1 MSRKR
6 YTKSTVIALTATTIF
21 QSTSMVTNL
30 FDVNAFAVDN
40 IQTNEKVEIL
50 NSEIK
55 LASADATIRGTTSS
69 AVEVLKDSSLDEQ
82 QAKIESNIE
91 SLLFDAMTNR
101 EYKVIVRKIESE
113 LKSLKNEEKKEFY
126 RKEITDL
133 RDFRNVLSEYDKII
147 LESTS
152 DAELQ
157 YSRSSENLNTIYE
170 KLIDIRNILNKESNL
185 NALIQEKINE
195 INNIK
200 SACNNIRTA
209 LAKLLKKQIDNENQ
223 IQKNGYAYI
232 EITNSEKNYIME
244 LINDLERT
252 NYNLTNVI
260 NNYKTELESVNKVEF
275 KEEREALEE
284 EKTKAERLIESNRGY
299 GLESLK
305 ELDKLL
311 QTAENALNQ
320 NQRSVLID
328 NKENLEKWYSKAA
341 IECKAAKV
349 IFENRNFPLKS
360 LENLKQQLNKS
371 NNNNNDL
378 SKEKIKYFEDSINE
392 LIYAVDKESNN
403 WKKANPLQKVNMVLE
418 KDNEDRNNVNKDVNL
433 RNELIGLEK
442 PINKLEDKNIK
453 EIPNLPIKADEKKER
468 IDQVELQELMNKYT
482 NKLQIFKKSGNKDI
496 NLRNEL
502 MELKKQLEN
511 LGNKDI
517 EEIPNLIQE
526 ENSVKKSPAIYKRT
540 GGGGGGG
547 SSSTNRAEK
556 TEAVDKKVEIK
567 EDKVI
572 KEEKEVEDKKQGWIE
587 SSNNWTFYNPD
598 GNKVKSEW
606 IYTGDKY
613 YYINDDGAMES
624 NKWINHLGKWYFL
637 KNDGSMASSEWF
649 SPNGNWYYLD
659 DNGEMVTGWRNI
671 NGNWYYLNP
680 ISDENEGVMKTGW
693 INDGYNWYYMYPSGE
708 MAHDTYINGYKL
720 DSNGA
725 WVR

>member
-69 AVEVLKDSSLDEQ
+69 AVEVLKESSLDEQ

-91 SLLFDAMTNR
+91 SLLFDAMNNR

-232 EITNSEKNYIME
+232 EITNSEKNYVME
-244 LINDLERT
+244 LINDLERI

-260 NNYKTELESVNKVEF
+260 NNYKTELESAKKVEF

-284 EKTKAERLIESNRGY
+284 EKTKVERLIESNRGY

-371 NNNNNDL
+371 NNNNDL
-378 SKEKIKYFEDSINE
+378 SKEKIKYFEDSIDE
-392 LIYAVDKESNN
+392 LIYEVEKECNN
-403 WKKANPLQKVNMVLE
+403 WKKANPLEKVNMVLE
-418 KDNEDRNNVNKDVNL
+418 KDNEDRNNINKDINL
-433 RNELIGLEK
+433 RNELIVLEK
-442 PINKLEDKNIK
+442 PIDKLEDKNIK
-453 EIPNLPIKADEKKER
+453 EIPNLPIKVDDKKER

-517 EEIPNLIQE
+517 EEIPNLVQE

-606 IYTGDKY
+606 IYTGNKY

-649 SPNGNWYYLD
+649 SPNGNWYFLD

>member
-371 NNNNNDL
+371 NNNNDL

-556 TEAVDKKVEIK
+556 TEVVDKKAEIK
-567 EDKVI
+567 EDKAI

-587 SSNNWTFYNPD
+587 SSNNWTFYNTD

-659 DNGEMVTGWRNI
+659 GNGEMATGWRNI

-680 ISDENEGVMKTGW
+680 ILDENEGAMKTGW

>member
-30 FDVNAFAVDN
+30 FDVNAFAVDS

-69 AVEVLKDSSLDEQ
+69 AVEVLKDPSLDEQ
-82 QAKIESNIE
+82 QAKIESNIK
-91 SLLFDAMTNR
+91 SLLVSAMNNR
-101 EYKVIVRKIESE
+101 EYKPIIRRIESE
-113 LKSLKNEEKKEFY
+113 LKSLTDEKKKAFY
-126 RKEITDL
+126 SKEATDL
-133 RDFRNVLSEYDKII
+133 MACRNILSEYDKII
-147 LESTS
+147 LESMS

-157 YSRSSENLNTIYE
+157 YSGSSENLNTIYE
-170 KLIDIRNILNKESNL
+170 KLINIRTGLQEKSNL
-185 NALIQEKINE
+185 NVLIKEKIDE

-232 EITNSEKNYIME
+232 EITNSEKNYVME
-244 LINDLERT
+244 LINDLERI

-260 NNYKTELESVNKVEF
+260 NNYKTELESAKKVEF

-371 NNNNNDL
+371 NNNNDL
-378 SKEKIKYFEDSINE
+378 SKEKIKYFEDSIDA
-392 LIYAVDKESNN
+392 LIYEVEKECNN
-403 WKKANPLQKVNMVLE
+403 WKKANPLEKVNVVLE
-418 KDNEDRNNVNKDVNL
+418 KDNEDRNNINKDINI

-442 PINKLEDKNIK
+442 PIDKLEDKNIK
-453 EIPNLPIKADEKKER
+453 EIPNLPIKVDDKKER

-517 EEIPNLIQE
+517 EEIPNLVQE

-587 SSNNWTFYNPD
+587 YSNNWTFYNTD

-606 IYTGDKY
+606 IYTGEKY

-624 NKWINHLGKWYFL
+624 NKWINHLGKWYYL

-649 SPNGNWYYLD
+649 SHNGNWYFLD

>member
-232 EITNSEKNYIME
+232 EITNSEKNYVME
-244 LINDLERT
+244 LINDLERI

-260 NNYKTELESVNKVEF
+260 NNYKTELESAKKVEF

-305 ELDKLL
+305 ELDKLV
-311 QTAENALNQ
+311 QTAEDALNQ
-320 NQRSVLID
+320 NKRSVLVN

-371 NNNNNDL
+371 NNNNDL
-378 SKEKIKYFEDSINE
+378 SKEKIKYFEDSIDE
-392 LIYAVDKESNN
+392 LIYEVEKECNN
-403 WKKANPLQKVNMVLE
+403 WKKANPLEKVNVVLE
-418 KDNEDRNNVNKDVNL
+418 KDNEDRNNINKDINL

-442 PINKLEDKNIK
+442 PIDKLEDKNIK
-453 EIPNLPIKADEKKER
+453 EIPNLPIKVDDKKER

-517 EEIPNLIQE
+517 EEIPNLVQE

>member
-133 RDFRNVLSEYDKII
+133 KACRNVLSEYDEII
-147 LESTS
+147 LESMS
-152 DAELQ
+152 DVELQ
-157 YSRSSENLNTIYE
+157 HSGSSENLNTIYE
-170 KLIDIRNILNKESNL
+170 KLINIRTGLQEKSNL
-185 NALIQEKINE
+185 NVLIQEKIDE

-200 SACNNIRTA
+200 SACNNIRA
-209 LAKLLKKQIDNENQ
+209 AIGELLIKQIDNENQ
-223 IQKNGYAYI
+223 IQKNGHAYI
-232 EITNSEKNYIME
+232 EITNSEKNSIME
-244 LINDLERT
+244 LINDLEGID
-252 NYNLTNVI
+252 YNLTNVI
-260 NNYKTELESVNKVEF
+260 TNYKNELQSVKNVEF

-284 EKTKAERLIESNRGY
+284 EKTKAERLLESNRGY
-299 GLESLK
+299 ELESLK

-311 QTAENALNQ
+311 QTSEDALNQ
-320 NQRSVLID
+320 NKRSVLV
-328 NKENLEKWYSKAA
+328 NTKENLEKWYSKAV

-349 IFENRNFPLKS
+349 ILENRNFPLTS
-360 LENLKQQLNKS
+360 LENLKDQLNKS
-371 NNNNNDL
+371 NNNNDL

-392 LIYAVDKESNN
+392 LIYVVEKECND
-403 WKKANPLQKVNMVLE
+403 WKKSNPLEKVNVVLE
-418 KDNEDRNNVNKDVNL
+418 KDNEDRNNVNKDINL

-453 EIPNLPIKADEKKER
+453 EIPNLPIKVDDKKER

>member
-55 LASADATIRGTTSS
+55 LASADATIRETTSS

-101 EYKVIVRKIESE
+101 DYRVIVRKIESE

-133 RDFRNVLSEYDKII
+133 KACRNVLSEYDEII
-147 LESTS
+147 LESMS
-152 DAELQ
+152 DVELQ
-157 YSRSSENLNTIYE
+157 HSGSSENLNTIYE
-170 KLIDIRNILNKESNL
+170 KLINIRTGLQEKGNL
-185 NALIQEKINE
+185 NVLIQEKIDE

-232 EITNSEKNYIME
+232 EITNSEKNYVME
-244 LINDLERT
+244 LINDLERI

-260 NNYKTELESVNKVEF
+260 NNYKTELESAKKVEF

-371 NNNNNDL
+371 NNNNDL
-378 SKEKIKYFEDSINE
+378 SKEKIKYFEDSIDA
-392 LIYAVDKESNN
+392 LIYEVEKECNN
-403 WKKANPLQKVNMVLE
+403 WKKANPLEKVNVVLE
-418 KDNEDRNNVNKDVNL
+418 KDNEDRNNINKDINL

-442 PINKLEDKNIK
+442 PIDKLEDKNIK
-453 EIPNLPIKADEKKER
+453 EIPNLPIKVDDKKKR

-517 EEIPNLIQE
+517 EEIPNLVQE

-649 SPNGNWYYLD
+649 SPNGNWYFLD

>member
-328 NKENLEKWYSKAA
+328 NKKNLEKWYSKAA

-371 NNNNNDL
+371 NNNNDL

-556 TEAVDKKVEIK
+556 TEVVDKKAEIK
-567 EDKVI
+567 EDKAI

-587 SSNNWTFYNPD
+587 SSNNWTFYNTD

-649 SPNGNWYYLD
+649 STNGNWYYLD
-659 DNGEMVTGWRNI
+659 GNGEMATGWRNI

-680 ISDENEGVMKTGW
+680 ILDENEGAMKTGW

>member
-349 IFENRNFPLKS
+349 IFENRNFSLKS

-371 NNNNNDL
+371 NNNNDL

-556 TEAVDKKVEIK
+556 TEVVDKKAEIK
-567 EDKVI
+567 EDKAI

-587 SSNNWTFYNPD
+587 SSNNWTFYNTD

-659 DNGEMVTGWRNI
+659 GNGEMATGWRNI

-680 ISDENEGVMKTGW
+680 ILDENEGAMKTGW

>member
-305 ELDKLL
+305 ELDKLM

-371 NNNNNDL
+371 NNNNDL

>member
-82 QAKIESNIE
+82 QAKIESNIKF
-91 SLLFDAMTNR
+91 LLVSAMNNR
-101 EYKVIVRKIESE
+101 EYKAIIRRIESE
-113 LKSLKNEEKKEFY
+113 LKSLTDEKKKAFY
-126 RKEITDL
+126 SKEATDL
-133 RDFRNVLSEYDKII
+133 MACRNILSEYDKII
-147 LESTS
+147 LESIS

-157 YSRSSENLNTIYE
+157 HSGSSENLNTIYE
-170 KLIDIRNILNKESNL
+170 KLINIRTGLQEKSNL
-185 NALIQEKINE
+185 NVLIQEKIDE

-232 EITNSEKNYIME
+232 EITNSEKNYVME
-244 LINDLERT
+244 LINDLERI

-260 NNYKTELESVNKVEF
+260 NNYKTELESAKKVEF

-371 NNNNNDL
+371 NNNNDL
-378 SKEKIKYFEDSINE
+378 SKEKIKYFEDSIDE
-392 LIYAVDKESNN
+392 LIYEVEKECNN
-403 WKKANPLQKVNMVLE
+403 WKKANPLEKVNVVLE
-418 KDNEDRNNVNKDVNL
+418 KDNEDRNNINKDINI

-442 PINKLEDKNIK
+442 PIDKLEDKNIK
-453 EIPNLPIKADEKKER
+453 EIPNLPIKVDDKKER

-482 NKLQIFKKSGNKDI
+482 NKLQIFKENGNKDI

-502 MELKKQLEN
+502 IELKKQLEN

>member
-232 EITNSEKNYIME
+232 EITNSEKNYVME
-244 LINDLERT
+244 LINDLERI

-260 NNYKTELESVNKVEF
+260 NNYKTELESAKKVEF

-305 ELDKLL
+305 ELDKLV
-311 QTAENALNQ
+311 QTAEDALNQ
-320 NQRSVLID
+320 NKRSVLVN

-371 NNNNNDL
+371 NNNNDL
-378 SKEKIKYFEDSINE
+378 SKEKIKYFENSIDE
-392 LIYAVDKESNN
+392 LIYEVEKECNN
-403 WKKANPLQKVNMVLE
+403 WKKANPLEKVNVVLE
-418 KDNEDRNNVNKDVNL
+418 KDNEDRNNINKDINL

-442 PINKLEDKNIK
+442 PIDKLEDKNIK
-453 EIPNLPIKADEKKER
+453 EIPNLPIKVDDKKER

-517 EEIPNLIQE
+517 EEIPNLVQE

>member
-40 IQTNEKVEIL
+40 IQTNEKVEVI

-55 LASADATIRGTTSS
+55 LASADAIIRETTSS

-133 RDFRNVLSEYDKII
+133 RACRNVLSEYDEII
-147 LESTS
+147 LESMS
-152 DAELQ
+152 DVELQ
-157 YSRSSENLNTIYE
+157 HSGSSENLNTIYE
-170 KLIDIRNILNKESNL
+170 KLINIRTGLQEKSNL
-185 NALIQEKINE
+185 NVLIQEKIDE

-200 SACNNIRTA
+200 SSCNNIRNA
-209 LAKLLKKQIDNENQ
+209 IADLLKKQIDNENQ
-223 IQKNGYAYI
+223 IQKNGYSYI
-232 EITNSEKNYIME
+232 EITYSEKNYVME
-244 LINDLERT
+244 LIYELGKIN
-252 NYNLTNVI
+252 NNLTNVI
-260 NNYKTELESVNKVEF
+260 ENYRTELQSVKKIEF
-275 KEEREALEE
+275 KEERETLKE
-284 EKTKAERLIESNRGY
+284 EKTKAERLVESNRAY

-305 ELDKLL
+305 ELDKLV
-311 QTAENALNQ
+311 QTAEDALNQ
-320 NQRSVLID
+320 NKRSVLVN

-371 NNNNNDL
+371 NNNNDL

-606 IYTGDKY
+606 IYTADKY

-624 NKWINHLGKWYFL
+624 NKWINHLEKWYFL

>member
-371 NNNNNDL
+371 NNNNDL

>member
-157 YSRSSENLNTIYE
+157 YRRSSENLNTIYE

>member
-275 KEEREALEE
+275 KEEREA
-284 EKTKAERLIESNRGY
+284 
-299 GLESLK
+299 
-305 ELDKLL
+305 
-311 QTAENALNQ
+311 
-320 NQRSVLID
+320 
-328 NKENLEKWYSKAA
+328 
-341 IECKAAKV
+341 
-349 IFENRNFPLKS
+349 
-360 LENLKQQLNKS
+360 
-371 NNNNNDL
+371 
-378 SKEKIKYFEDSINE
+378 
-392 LIYAVDKESNN
+392 
-403 WKKANPLQKVNMVLE
+403 
-418 KDNEDRNNVNKDVNL
+418 
-433 RNELIGLEK
+433 
-442 PINKLEDKNIK
+442 
-453 EIPNLPIKADEKKER
+453 
-468 IDQVELQELMNKYT
+468 
-482 NKLQIFKKSGNKDI
+482 
-496 NLRNEL
+496 
-502 MELKKQLEN
+502 
-511 LGNKDI
+511 
-517 EEIPNLIQE
+517 
-526 ENSVKKSPAIYKRT
+526 
-540 GGGGGGG
+540 
-547 SSSTNRAEK
+547 
-556 TEAVDKKVEIK
+556 
-567 EDKVI
+567 
-572 KEEKEVEDKKQGWIE
+572 
-587 SSNNWTFYNPD
+587 
-598 GNKVKSEW
+598 
-606 IYTGDKY
+606 
-613 YYINDDGAMES
+613 
-624 NKWINHLGKWYFL
+624 
-637 KNDGSMASSEWF
+637 
-649 SPNGNWYYLD
+649 
-659 DNGEMVTGWRNI
+659 
-671 NGNWYYLNP
+671 
-680 ISDENEGVMKTGW
+680 
-693 INDGYNWYYMYPSGE
+693 
-708 MAHDTYINGYKL
+708 
-720 DSNGA
+720 
-725 WVR
+725 

>member
-55 LASADATIRGTTSS
+55 LASADATIRETTSS

-101 EYKVIVRKIESE
+101 DYRVIVRKIESE

-133 RDFRNVLSEYDKII
+133 KACRNVLSEYDEII
-147 LESTS
+147 LESMS
-152 DAELQ
+152 DVELQ
-157 YSRSSENLNTIYE
+157 HSGSSENLNTIYE
-170 KLIDIRNILNKESNL
+170 KLINIRTGLQEKSNL
-185 NALIQEKINE
+185 NVLIQEKIDE

-232 EITNSEKNYIME
+232 EITNSEKNYVME
-244 LINDLERT
+244 LINDLERI

-260 NNYKTELESVNKVEF
+260 NNYKTELESAKKVEF

-371 NNNNNDL
+371 NNNNDL
-378 SKEKIKYFEDSINE
+378 SKEKIKYFEDSIDA
-392 LIYAVDKESNN
+392 LIYEVEKECNN
-403 WKKANPLQKVNMVLE
+403 WKKANPLEKVNVVLE
-418 KDNEDRNNVNKDVNL
+418 KDNEDRNN
-433 RNELIGLEK
+433 I
-442 PINKLEDKNIK
+442 
-453 EIPNLPIKADEKKER
+453 
-468 IDQVELQELMNKYT
+468 
-482 NKLQIFKKSGNKDI
+482 NKDI

-517 EEIPNLIQE
+517 EEIPNLVQE

-649 SPNGNWYYLD
+649 SPNGNWYFLD

>member
-69 AVEVLKDSSLDEQ
+69 AVEVLKDPSLDEQ
-82 QAKIESNIE
+82 QAKIESNIK
-91 SLLFDAMTNR
+91 SLLVSAMNNR
-101 EYKVIVRKIESE
+101 EYKPIIRRIESE
-113 LKSLKNEEKKEFY
+113 LKSLTDEKKKAFY
-126 RKEITDL
+126 SKEATDL
-133 RDFRNVLSEYDKII
+133 MACRNILSEYNKII
-147 LESTS
+147 LESIS

-157 YSRSSENLNTIYE
+157 HSGSSENLNTIYE
-170 KLIDIRNILNKESNL
+170 KLINIRTGLQEKSNL
-185 NALIQEKINE
+185 NVLIQEKIDE

-232 EITNSEKNYIME
+232 EITNSEKNYVME
-244 LINDLERT
+244 LINDLERI

-260 NNYKTELESVNKVEF
+260 NNYKTELESAKKVEF

-284 EKTKAERLIESNRGY
+284 EKTKVERLIESNRGY

-371 NNNNNDL
+371 NNNNDL
-378 SKEKIKYFEDSINE
+378 SKEKIKYFEDSIDE
-392 LIYAVDKESNN
+392 LIYEVEKECNN
-403 WKKANPLQKVNMVLE
+403 WKKANPLEKVNVVLE
-418 KDNEDRNNVNKDVNL
+418 KDNEDRNNINKDINL

-442 PINKLEDKNIK
+442 PIDKLEDKNIK
-453 EIPNLPIKADEKKER
+453 EIPNLPIKVDDKKER

-606 IYTGDKY
+606 IYTGEKY

-637 KNDGSMASSEWF
+637 KSDGSMASSEWF

>member
-232 EITNSEKNYIME
+232 EITNSEKNYVME
-244 LINDLERT
+244 LINDLERI

-260 NNYKTELESVNKVEF
+260 NNYKTELESAKKVEF

-284 EKTKAERLIESNRGY
+284 EKTKVERLIESNRGY

-371 NNNNNDL
+371 NNNNDL
-378 SKEKIKYFEDSINE
+378 SKEKIKYFEDSIDE
-392 LIYAVDKESNN
+392 LIYEVEKECNN
-403 WKKANPLQKVNMVLE
+403 WKKANPLEKVNVVLE
-418 KDNEDRNNVNKDVNL
+418 KDNEDRNNINKDINL

-442 PINKLEDKNIK
+442 PIDKLEDKNIK
-453 EIPNLPIKADEKKER
+453 EIPNLPIKVDDKKER

-517 EEIPNLIQE
+517 EEIPNLVQE

-587 SSNNWTFYNPD
+587 SSNNWTFYNSD

>member
-82 QAKIESNIE
+82 QAKIESNIKF
-91 SLLFDAMTNR
+91 LLVSAMNNR
-101 EYKVIVRKIESE
+101 EYKAIIRRIESE
-113 LKSLKNEEKKEFY
+113 LKSLTDEKKKAFY
-126 RKEITDL
+126 SKEATDL
-133 RDFRNVLSEYDKII
+133 MACRNILSEYDKII
-147 LESTS
+147 LESMS

-157 YSRSSENLNTIYE
+157 YSGSSENLNTIYE
-170 KLIDIRNILNKESNL
+170 KLINIRTGLQEKSNL
-185 NALIQEKINE
+185 NVLIKEKIDE

-232 EITNSEKNYIME
+232 EITNSEKNYVME
-244 LINDLERT
+244 LINDLERI

-260 NNYKTELESVNKVEF
+260 NNYKTELESAKKVEF

-371 NNNNNDL
+371 NNNNDL
-378 SKEKIKYFEDSINE
+378 SKEKIKYFEDSIDA
-392 LIYAVDKESNN
+392 LIYEVEKECNN
-403 WKKANPLQKVNMVLE
+403 WKKANPLEKVNVVLE
-418 KDNEDRNNVNKDVNL
+418 KDNEDRNNINKDINI

-442 PINKLEDKNIK
+442 PIDKLEDKNIK
-453 EIPNLPIKADEKKER
+453 EIPNLPIKVDDKKER

-517 EEIPNLIQE
+517 EEIPNLVQE

-587 SSNNWTFYNPD
+587 YSNNWTFYNTD

-606 IYTGDKY
+606 IYTGEKY

-624 NKWINHLGKWYFL
+624 NKWINHLGKWYYL

-649 SPNGNWYYLD
+649 SHNGNWYFLD

>member
-6 YTKSTVIALTATTIF
+6 YAKSTVIALTATTIF
-21 QSTSMVTNL
+21 QSTSMLTNL

-40 IQTNEKVEIL
+40 IQTNEKVEVL

-55 LASADATIRGTTSS
+55 LASDDATIRQTTSS
-69 AVEVLKDSSLDEQ
+69 AVEVLKDSSFNEQ
-82 QAKIESNIE
+82 QAKIESNIK
-91 SLLFDAMTNR
+91 SLLVSAMKNK
-101 EYKVIVRKIESE
+101 EYKPIIRRIESE
-113 LKSLKNEEKKEFY
+113 LKSLTDEKNKAFYSKEA
-126 RKEITDL
+126 TDL
-133 RDFRNVLSEYDKII
+133 MACKNILSEYDKII
-147 LESTS
+147 IESTS

-157 YSRSSENLNTIYE
+157 YSGSSENLNTIYE
-170 KLIDIRNILNKESNL
+170 KLINIQNGLQEKSNL
-185 NALIQEKINE
+185 NILIQGKIDE

-200 SACNNIRTA
+200 SACNNIRTSIGE
-209 LAKLLKKQIDNENQ
+209 LLKKQIDNENQ
-223 IQKNGYAYI
+223 AQKSGYAYI
-232 EITNSEKNYIME
+232 EITYSEKNSIME
-244 LINDLERT
+244 LINELERI
-252 NYNLTNVI
+252 NSNLTNVI

-275 KEEREALEE
+275 KEEREALEQ
-284 EKTKAERLIESNRGY
+284 EKTKAERLLESNRGY

-305 ELDKLL
+305 ELDKLV
-311 QTAENALNQ
+311 QTVEYALNQ
-320 NQRSVLID
+320 NQRSILVN
-328 NKENLEKWYSKAA
+328 NKENLQKWYSKAV
-341 IECKAAKV
+341 IECKAANV

-371 NNNNNDL
+371 NNNNDL
-378 SKEKIKYFEDSINE
+378 SKEKIKYFEDSIDA
-392 LIYAVDKESNN
+392 LIYEVEKECNN

-442 PINKLEDKNIK
+442 PINKLENKNIK
-453 EIPNLPIKADEKKER
+453 EIPNLPIKVDDKKER
-468 IDQVELQELMNKYT
+468 IDQVELQELINKYT
-482 NKLQIFKKSGNKDI
+482 NKLRIFKKNGNKDI

-526 ENSVKKSPAIYKRT
+526 DNGDNKSAAIYKRT

-567 EDKVI
+567 EDKAI
-572 KEEKEVEDKKQGWIE
+572 KEEKEVEDKKQGWVE
-587 SSNNWTFYNPD
+587 SSNNWTFYNSD

-606 IYTGDKY
+606 VYIGQKY
-613 YYINDDGAMES
+613 YHINDDGAMES

-637 KNDGSMASSEWF
+637 KNDGSMASSEWV
-649 SPNGNWYYLD
+649 SHNVNWYYLD
-659 DNGEMVTGWRNI
+659 DSGNIVTGWKNI

-680 ISDENEGVMKTGW
+680 TLDENEGVMKTGW

-708 MAHDTYINGYKL
+708 MAYDTYINGYRL

>member
-55 LASADATIRGTTSS
+55 LASADATIRETTSS

-101 EYKVIVRKIESE
+101 DYRVIVRKIESE

-133 RDFRNVLSEYDKII
+133 KACRNVLSEYDEII
-147 LESTS
+147 LESMS
-152 DAELQ
+152 DVELQ
-157 YSRSSENLNTIYE
+157 HSGSSENLNTIYE
-170 KLIDIRNILNKESNL
+170 KLINIRTGLQEKSNL
-185 NALIQEKINE
+185 NVLIQEKIDE

-200 SACNNIRTA
+200 SACNNIRIA

-232 EITNSEKNYIME
+232 EITNSEKNYVME
-244 LINDLERT
+244 LINDLERI

-260 NNYKTELESVNKVEF
+260 NNYKTELESAKKVEF

-371 NNNNNDL
+371 NNNNDL
-378 SKEKIKYFEDSINE
+378 SKEKIKYFEDSIDA
-392 LIYAVDKESNN
+392 LIYEVEKECNN
-403 WKKANPLQKVNMVLE
+403 WKKANPLEKVNVVLE
-418 KDNEDRNNVNKDVNL
+418 KDNEDRNNINKDINL

-442 PINKLEDKNIK
+442 PIDKLEDKNIK
-453 EIPNLPIKADEKKER
+453 EIPNLPIKVDDKKKR

-517 EEIPNLIQE
+517 EEIPNLVQE

-649 SPNGNWYYLD
+649 SPNGNWYFLD

>member
-209 LAKLLKKQIDNENQ
+209 LEKLLKKQIDNENQ

-232 EITNSEKNYIME
+232 EITNSEKNYVME
-244 LINDLERT
+244 LINDLERI

-260 NNYKTELESVNKVEF
+260 NNYKTELESAKKVEF

-305 ELDKLL
+305 ELDKLV
-311 QTAENALNQ
+311 QTAEDALNQ
-320 NQRSVLID
+320 NKRSVLVN

-371 NNNNNDL
+371 NNNNDL
-378 SKEKIKYFEDSINE
+378 SKEKIKYFEDSIDE
-392 LIYAVDKESNN
+392 LIYEVEKECNN
-403 WKKANPLQKVNMVLE
+403 WKKANPLEKVNVVLE
-418 KDNEDRNNVNKDVNL
+418 KDNEDRNNINKDINL

-442 PINKLEDKNIK
+442 PIDKLEDKNIK
-453 EIPNLPIKADEKKER
+453 EIPNLPIKVDDKKER

-517 EEIPNLIQE
+517 EEIPNLVQE

>member
-69 AVEVLKDSSLDEQ
+69 AVEVLKESSLDEQ

-91 SLLFDAMTNR
+91 SLLFDAMNNR

-232 EITNSEKNYIME
+232 EITNSEKNYVME
-244 LINDLERT
+244 LINDLERI

-260 NNYKTELESVNKVEF
+260 NNYKTELESAKKVEF

-284 EKTKAERLIESNRGY
+284 EKTKVERLIESNRGY

-371 NNNNNDL
+371 NNNNDL
-378 SKEKIKYFEDSINE
+378 SKEKIKYFEDSIDE
-392 LIYAVDKESNN
+392 LIYEVEKECNN
-403 WKKANPLQKVNMVLE
+403 WKKANPLEKVNMVLE
-418 KDNEDRNNVNKDVNL
+418 KDNEDRNNINKDINL
-433 RNELIGLEK
+433 RNELIVLEK
-442 PINKLEDKNIK
+442 PIDKLEDKNIK
-453 EIPNLPIKADEKKER
+453 EIPNLPIKVDDKKER

-517 EEIPNLIQE
+517 EEIPNLVQE

-606 IYTGDKY
+606 IYTGNKY
-613 YYINDDGAMES
+613 YYINDDGVMES

-649 SPNGNWYYLD
+649 SPNGNWYFLD

>member
-232 EITNSEKNYIME
+232 EITNSEKNYVME
-244 LINDLERT
+244 LINDLERI

-260 NNYKTELESVNKVEF
+260 NNYKTELESAKKVEF

-371 NNNNNDL
+371 NNNNDL
-378 SKEKIKYFEDSINE
+378 SKEKMKYFEDSINE

-526 ENSVKKSPAIYKRT
+526 ENSAKKSPAIYKRT

-659 DNGEMVTGWRNI
+659 GNGEMATGWRNI

-680 ISDENEGVMKTGW
+680 ILDENEGAMKTGW

>member
-232 EITNSEKNYIME
+232 EITNSEKNYVME
-244 LINDLERT
+244 LINDLERI

-260 NNYKTELESVNKVEF
+260 NNYKTELESAKKVEF

-328 NKENLEKWYSKAA
+328 NKENLEKWYSKAE

-371 NNNNNDL
+371 NNNNDL

-433 RNELIGLEK
+433 RSELIGLEK

-526 ENSVKKSPAIYKRT
+526 ENSAKKSPAIYKRT

-659 DNGEMVTGWRNI
+659 GNGEMATGWRNI

-680 ISDENEGVMKTGW
+680 ILDENEGAMKTGW

>member
-371 NNNNNDL
+371 NNNNDL

-418 KDNEDRNNVNKDVNL
+418 KDNEDRNNVNKDINL

-442 PINKLEDKNIK
+442 SIDKLEDKNIK

-649 SPNGNWYYLD
+649 SPNGNWYFLD

>member
-371 NNNNNDL
+371 NNNNDL

-556 TEAVDKKVEIK
+556 TEVVDKKAEIK
-567 EDKVI
+567 EDKAI

-587 SSNNWTFYNPD
+587 SSNNWTFYNTD

-649 SPNGNWYYLD
+649 STNGNWYYLD
-659 DNGEMVTGWRNI
+659 GNGEMATGWRNI

-680 ISDENEGVMKTGW
+680 ILDENEGAMKTGW

>member
-69 AVEVLKDSSLDEQ
+69 AVEVLKDPSLDEQ
-82 QAKIESNIE
+82 QAKIESNIK
-91 SLLFDAMTNR
+91 SLLVSAMNNR
-101 EYKVIVRKIESE
+101 EYKPIIRRIESE
-113 LKSLKNEEKKEFY
+113 LKSLTDEKKKAFY
-126 RKEITDL
+126 SKEATDL
-133 RDFRNVLSEYDKII
+133 MACRNILSEYNKII
-147 LESTS
+147 LESIS

-157 YSRSSENLNTIYE
+157 HSGSSENLNTIYE
-170 KLIDIRNILNKESNL
+170 KLINIRTGLQEKSNL
-185 NALIQEKINE
+185 NVLIQEKIDE

-232 EITNSEKNYIME
+232 EITNSEKNYVME
-244 LINDLERT
+244 LINDLERI

-260 NNYKTELESVNKVEF
+260 NNYKTELESAKKVEF

-284 EKTKAERLIESNRGY
+284 EKTKVERLIESNRGY

-371 NNNNNDL
+371 NNNNDL
-378 SKEKIKYFEDSINE
+378 SKEKIKYFEDSIDE
-392 LIYAVDKESNN
+392 LIYEVEKECNN
-403 WKKANPLQKVNMVLE
+403 WKKANPLEKVNVVLE
-418 KDNEDRNNVNKDVNL
+418 KDNEDRNNINKDINI

-442 PINKLEDKNIK
+442 PIDKLEDKNIK
-453 EIPNLPIKADEKKER
+453 EIPNLPIKVDDKKER

-606 IYTGDKY
+606 IYTGEKY

-637 KNDGSMASSEWF
+637 KSDGSMASSEWF

>member
-82 QAKIESNIE
+82 QAKIELNIK
-91 SLLFDAMTNR
+91 SLLVSAMNNR
-101 EYKVIVRKIESE
+101 EYKAIIRRIESE
-113 LKSLKNEEKKEFY
+113 LKSLTVEKKKAFY
-126 RKEITDL
+126 SKEATDL
-133 RDFRNVLSEYDKII
+133 MACRNILSEYDKII
-147 LESTS
+147 LESMS

-157 YSRSSENLNTIYE
+157 HSGSSENLNTIYE
-170 KLIDIRNILNKESNL
+170 KLINIRTGLQEKSNL
-185 NALIQEKINE
+185 NVLIQEKIDE

-232 EITNSEKNYIME
+232 EITNSEKNYVME
-244 LINDLERT
+244 LINDLERI

-260 NNYKTELESVNKVEF
+260 NNYKTELESAKKVEF
-275 KEEREALEE
+275 KEEREALEK

-360 LENLKQQLNKS
+360 LENLRQQLNKS
-371 NNNNNDL
+371 NNNNDL
-378 SKEKIKYFEDSINE
+378 SKEKIKYFEDSIDA
-392 LIYAVDKESNN
+392 LIYEVEKECNN
-403 WKKANPLQKVNMVLE
+403 WKKANPLEKVNVVLE
-418 KDNEDRNNVNKDVNL
+418 KDNEDRNNINKDINL

-442 PINKLEDKNIK
+442 PIDKLEDKNIK

-649 SPNGNWYYLD
+649 SPNGNWYFLD

>member
-30 FDVNAFAVDN
+30 FDVNAFAVDS

-69 AVEVLKDSSLDEQ
+69 AVEVLKDPSLDEQ
-82 QAKIESNIE
+82 QAKIESNIK
-91 SLLFDAMTNR
+91 SLLVSAMNNR
-101 EYKVIVRKIESE
+101 EYKPIIRRIESE
-113 LKSLKNEEKKEFY
+113 LKSLTDEKKKAFY
-126 RKEITDL
+126 SKEATDL
-133 RDFRNVLSEYDKII
+133 MACRNILSEYNKII
-147 LESTS
+147 LESIS

-157 YSRSSENLNTIYE
+157 HSGSSENLNTIYE
-170 KLIDIRNILNKESNL
+170 KLINIRTGLQEKSNL
-185 NALIQEKINE
+185 NVLIQEKIDE

-232 EITNSEKNYIME
+232 EITNSEKNYVME
-244 LINDLERT
+244 LINDLERI

-260 NNYKTELESVNKVEF
+260 NNYKTELESAKKVEF

-371 NNNNNDL
+371 NNNNDL
-378 SKEKIKYFEDSINE
+378 SKEKIKYFEDSIDA
-392 LIYAVDKESNN
+392 LIYEVEKECNN
-403 WKKANPLQKVNMVLE
+403 WKKANPLEKVNVVLE
-418 KDNEDRNNVNKDVNL
+418 KDNEDRNNINKDINI

-442 PINKLEDKNIK
+442 PIDKLEDKNIK
-453 EIPNLPIKADEKKER
+453 EIPNLPIKVDDKKER

-517 EEIPNLIQE
+517 EEIPNLVQE

-587 SSNNWTFYNPD
+587 YSNNWTFYNTD

-606 IYTGDKY
+606 IYTGEKY

-624 NKWINHLGKWYFL
+624 NKWINHLGKWYYL

-649 SPNGNWYYLD
+649 SHNGNWYFLD

>member
-82 QAKIESNIE
+82 QAKIESNIKF
-91 SLLFDAMTNR
+91 LLVSAMNNR
-101 EYKVIVRKIESE
+101 EYKAIIRRIESE
-113 LKSLKNEEKKEFY
+113 LKSLTDEKKKAFY
-126 RKEITDL
+126 SKEATDL
-133 RDFRNVLSEYDKII
+133 MACRNILSEYDKII
-147 LESTS
+147 LESIS

-157 YSRSSENLNTIYE
+157 HSGSSENLNTIYE
-170 KLIDIRNILNKESNL
+170 KLINIRTGLQEKSNL
-185 NALIQEKINE
+185 NVLIQEKIDE

-232 EITNSEKNYIME
+232 EITNSEKNYVME
-244 LINDLERT
+244 LINDLERI

-260 NNYKTELESVNKVEF
+260 NNYKTELESAKKVEF

-371 NNNNNDL
+371 NNNNDL
-378 SKEKIKYFEDSINE
+378 SKEKIKYFEDSIDA
-392 LIYAVDKESNN
+392 LIYEVEKECNN
-403 WKKANPLQKVNMVLE
+403 WKKANPLEKVNVVLE
-418 KDNEDRNNVNKDVNL
+418 KDNEDRNNINKDINI

-442 PINKLEDKNIK
+442 PIDKLEDKNIK
-453 EIPNLPIKADEKKER
+453 EIPNLPIKVDDKKER

-517 EEIPNLIQE
+517 EEIPNLVQE

-547 SSSTNRAEK
+547 SSSTNKAEK

-587 SSNNWTFYNPD
+587 YSNNWTFYNTD

-606 IYTGDKY
+606 IYTGEKY

-624 NKWINHLGKWYFL
+624 NKWINHLGKWYYL

-649 SPNGNWYYLD
+649 SPNGNWYFLD

>member
-200 SACNNIRTA
+200 SSCNNIRTA

-232 EITNSEKNYIME
+232 EITNSEKNYVME
-244 LINDLERT
+244 LINDLERI

-260 NNYKTELESVNKVEF
+260 NNYKTELESAKKVEF

-305 ELDKLL
+305 ELDKLV
-311 QTAENALNQ
+311 QTAEDALNQ
-320 NQRSVLID
+320 NKRSVLVN

-371 NNNNNDL
+371 NNNNDL
-378 SKEKIKYFEDSINE
+378 SKEKIKYFEDSIDE
-392 LIYAVDKESNN
+392 LIYEVEKECNN
-403 WKKANPLQKVNMVLE
+403 WKKANPLEKVNVVLE
-418 KDNEDRNNVNKDVNL
+418 KDNEDRNNINKDINL

-442 PINKLEDKNIK
+442 PIDKLEDKNIK
-453 EIPNLPIKADEKKER
+453 EIPNLPIKVDDKKER

-517 EEIPNLIQE
+517 EEIPNLVQE